1 MNTLKTSVSV
11 ATAIIGLGFGSSVLA
26 DTAYENDLGQSA
38 QMSHTI
44 QDQDSR
50 AGSSRHQGVESNQQ
64 ELQSSQVVEEFR
76 ERNTLGQS
84 DAMSKTK
91 PYRSL
96 ITDH

>member
-1 MNTLKTSVSV
+1 MNTLRISVSV
-11 ATAIIGLGFGSSVLA
+11 ATAIIGLGFGSSALA

-44 QDQDSR
+44 HDQNSRSDSS
-50 AGSSRHQGVESNQQ
+50 GDQGVESKQT
-64 ELQSSQVVEEFR
+64 LQSFQVVEEFR
-76 ERNTLGQS
+76 ERNMLGQS

-96 ITDH
+96 IVD